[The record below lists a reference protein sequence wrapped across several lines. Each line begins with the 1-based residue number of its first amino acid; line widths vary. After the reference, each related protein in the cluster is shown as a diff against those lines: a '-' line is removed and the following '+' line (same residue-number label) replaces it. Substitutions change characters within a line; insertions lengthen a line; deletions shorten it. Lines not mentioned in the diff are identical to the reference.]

1 MKDNVAKVI
10 YRLLLVI
17 TVIVTAI
24 IVGFTIVQMGVFSPE
39 PKVEVTA
46 KYTGKDVP
54 ELRIATDYDFCPNT
68 YINSKGELSGLY
80 IEIMTELA
88 NQLEMKP
95 VFLTDN
101 WLGCRAKLE
110 SGEADVLLGLEIF
123 SNMKGTL
130 HTIPMASDE
139 LCMFGKQKALS
150 AAALSGKRVSIMARS
165 VIIGLFDLQCEYV
178 EYNTNTE
185 ILQAVEN
192 GEVDFAICHSAV
204 GEKIIE
210 NSNLDLVRGA
220 SIMKSFP
227 SIAVKDTNPE
237 LQDKLNTALQAMAE
251 DGTLYKL
258 KTKWIIDFTRNH
270 TLDYVLE
277 NNQAFYII
285 SVMSV
290 ILLLIISAVFRMYAS
305 SQERHIKELLVYQKN
320 LEDSNVKAE
329 RANRAKS
336 DFLSHMSHD
345 VRTPLNGIV
354 GMSGIIRKNI
364 TNPQR
369 IKECL
374 DNIDIA
380 SGHLQS
386 MLSDVLDMS
395 KLESR
400 EIELEHVAFSLD
412 EELENVQAIV
422 IGKLQ
427 EGNIDLII
435 RDDQVQ
441 HRFLIGSVMHFRRIL
456 LNLLSNAIKYSKENG
471 HVQIIVSEIDGNS
484 ENSTV
489 LEIKVQDDGIGMSRD
504 FIENDLYKPFTQEHK
519 TARTKYKGTGL
530 GMAIVHELVDA
541 MQGTIQVDSV
551 LGKGTTF
558 TVTLPFEIGVS
569 PKGQEEKDDKSGDL
583 QGMHLLVVEDNDL
596 NREITQCVLE
606 EAGAEVETAADGKQA
621 VEIFSSARESYY
633 DVILMDI
640 MMPVMDGIE
649 ATRTIRSLARKDAQ
663 NIPIIAVTANAFTE
677 DRKKTEEAGMNGHIS
692 KPIDEKKLLGV
703 VANYKKA

>member
-1 MKDNVAKVI
+1 M
-10 YRLLLVI
+10 
-17 TVIVTAI
+17 
-24 IVGFTIVQMGVFSPE
+24 
-39 PKVEVTA
+39 
-46 KYTGKDVP
+46 
-54 ELRIATDYDFCPNT
+54 
-68 YINSKGELSGLY
+68 
-80 IEIMTELA
+80 
-88 NQLEMKP
+88 
-95 VFLTDN
+95 
-101 WLGCRAKLE
+101 
-110 SGEADVLLGLEIF
+110 
-123 SNMKGTL
+123 
-130 HTIPMASDE
+130 
-139 LCMFGKQKALS
+139 
-150 AAALSGKRVSIMARS
+150 
-165 VIIGLFDLQCEYV
+165 
-178 EYNTNTE
+178 
-185 ILQAVEN
+185 
-192 GEVDFAICHSAV
+192 
-204 GEKIIE
+204 
-210 NSNLDLVRGA
+210 
-220 SIMKSFP
+220 
-227 SIAVKDTNPE
+227 
-237 LQDKLNTALQAMAE
+237 LN
-251 DGTLYKL
+251 
-258 KTKWIIDFTRNH
+258 
-270 TLDYVLE
+270 
-277 NNQAFYII
+277 
-285 SVMSV
+285 
-290 ILLLIISAVFRMYAS
+290 
-305 SQERHIKELLVYQKN
+305 
-320 LEDSNVKAE
+320 
-329 RANRAKS
+329 
-336 DFLSHMSHD
+336 
-345 VRTPLNGIV
+345 
-354 GMSGIIRKNI
+354 
-364 TNPQR
+364 
-369 IKECL
+369 
-374 DNIDIA
+374 
-380 SGHLQS
+380 
-386 MLSDVLDMS
+386 DVLDMS

-471 HVQIIVSEIDGNS
+471 HVQTIVSEIDGNS

-504 FIENDLYKPFTQEHK
+504 FIENNLYKPFTQEHK

-569 PKGQEEKDDKSGDL
+569 PKEQEEKDDKSGDL

-663 NIPIIAVTANAFTE
+663 NIPIIAVTANSFKE

-703 VANYKKA
+703 VENYKKA